1 MGKSESV
8 VGIQWV
14 NKDIVLKSFSSWTGV
29 EKFNM
34 FKKGNIWIVWMEV
47 VWNIWKIINA
57 ILFEGSLC
65 IISDMF

>member
-1 MGKSESV
+1 M
-8 VGIQWV
+8 

-65 IISDMF
+65 II